1 LPLFVFASRVGD
13 VSLGTL
19 RIILTARGKRSL
31 APLLGFFEVLIWIVV
46 VSRLI
51 TYTRTPVA
59 FLGYAAGFA
68 LGNFLGIYIE
78 EWFAIGYVIVRVIL
92 QQDGE
97 RLFSVLKREGFGVT
111 VFDGQG
117 TRGPVKLI
125 FTVVRRRDLRKV
137 LSVIHTVSP
146 SAFFSVED
154 IRAAHAGVFPKDQ

>member
-1 LPLFVFASRVGD
+1 M
-13 VSLGTL
+13 SLGTL

-46 VSRLI
+46 VSQLI
-51 TYTRTPVA
+51 THARTPFA

-97 RLFSVLKREGFGVT
+97 RLFSALKREGFGVT

-137 LSVIHTVSP
+137 LSIIRTVSP